1 MLGSAF
7 LALLLVVQAPA
18 ASAPE
23 RFFVGRTAGSG
34 TIRVVL
40 SGQHSFR
47 VRSVGRLDRS
57 GALLLEQTVQEEG
70 KAVRRRTWRLVRS
83 GTNRISGTLS
93 DARGPVSGE
102 IAGRVLSLRY
112 APAEGGTVDQ
122 RITFHPNGRTAE
134 NRMTIRRFGVPVATV
149 EETIRRVD

>member
-1 MLGSAF
+1 VIASALLG
-7 LALLLVVQAPA
+7 LLLLVQIPA
-18 ASAPE
+18 TAAE

-34 TIRVVL
+34 TIRIAL
-40 SGQHSFR
+40 AGQHGFR
-47 VRSVGRLDRS
+47 ARSVGRLDRS
-57 GALLLEQTVQEEG
+57 GALVLDQVVEEEG
-70 KAVRRRTWRLVRS
+70 KAARRRTWRLVRS
-83 GTNRISGTLS
+83 GANRISGTLS

-112 APAEGGTVDQ
+112 TPAEGGSVDQ

-149 EETIRRVD
+149 EETIRRID

>member
-1 MLGSAF
+1 MVAS
-7 LALLLVVQAPA
+7 ALLGLLLLVQAPA
-18 ASAPE
+18 SAAE

-40 SGQHSFR
+40 SGQHGFR

-57 GALLLEQTVQEEG
+57 GALLLDQIVEEEG
-70 KAVRRRTWRLVRS
+70 KPVRRRTWRLVRS
-83 GTNRISGTLS
+83 GANRISGTLS

-102 IAGRVLSLRY
+102 IAGRVLNLRY
-112 APAEGGTVDQ
+112 APTEGGTVDQ
-122 RITFHPNGRTAE
+122 RITFHPSGRTAE